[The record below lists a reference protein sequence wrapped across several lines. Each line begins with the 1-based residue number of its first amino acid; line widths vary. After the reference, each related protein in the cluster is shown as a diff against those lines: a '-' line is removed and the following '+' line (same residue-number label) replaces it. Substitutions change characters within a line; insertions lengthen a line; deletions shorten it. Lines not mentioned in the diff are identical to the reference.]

1 MGNLRSN
8 GLSFPAGLKHRSAS
22 QDGKSYSGKEPRS
35 MDQRS
40 REVFFD
46 LLQNMNGAFDN
57 GQR

>member
-1 MGNLRSN
+1 MDSLRGN

-35 MDQRS
+35 MDQRP

-46 LLQNMNGAFDN
+46 LLQNMDGAFDN
-57 GQR
+57 G